1 MFCLNCSDFLVLR
14 FIKTVETFS
23 VKLNL
28 PEKRESRNRT
38 IINST
43 NIVVSLATVKLE
55 NTSRL
60 YFSADANAAKVNKH
74 LSKKSLEKFEV
85 DLSLPKE
92 AFDQAKSTKVVFI
105 LYRKRSFFKLT
116 KDTKV
121 RIRGYI
127 IEASLGSA
135 KKITNLDEPVILRYP
150 KSKNI
155 MSVSKTLC
163 VFWNFKSDP
172 NLGGWSEDG
181 CTFQRNDKDNYDECH
196 CNHLT
201 NLAMLMVSSK
211 RHYVCMCSQY
221 VTIIMV

>member
-1 MFCLNCSDFLVLR
+1 MFCLNSSDFLVLR
-14 FIKTVETFS
+14 LIKTVETFAE
-23 VKLNL
+23 KLDF
-28 PEKRESRNRT
+28 PEIGESSS
-38 IINST
+38 INST
-43 NIVVSLATVKLE
+43 NMVVSLATVKLE
-55 NTSRL
+55 NKSRL
-60 YFSADANAAKVNKH
+60 HFSAGANAAKVNENKH
-74 LSKKSLEKFEV
+74 LSEKALEKFEV

-92 AFDQAKSTKVVFI
+92 AFGLANSTKVVFF
-105 LYRKRSFFKLT
+105 LYRKRSFFKLN

-127 IEASLGSA
+127 IAASLGSA

-150 KSKNI
+150 KSNNN

-163 VFWNFKSDP
+163 VFWNFKSNP

-211 RHYVCMCSQY
+211 RHYVCMCSQF